1 MEVAR
6 VCFWLKCGTAG
17 TCHFDAKGDT
27 QRVKPEGKSPDAK
40 YRGGKV
46 RSSDEVLVMRM
57 ERRDFVIPFYL

>member
-27 QRVKPEGKSPDAK
+27 QRVKPEGKSTDAK